1 MNEQN
6 ITNVIEY
13 LDQNPDQPVE
23 TLVTNLLN
31 EGYPVADI
39 KAALDRQ
46 GISPLAIPGYQETIT
61 YSSPHPSSGKWLFIV
76 AIILAFIIISI
87 IIYAAYSY
95 LNRNNNSS
103 NTSPGKGIAEQT
115 AKNLNNPSPTTAPT
129 VVVGKSIA
137 PMLKSAFEQQ
147 DFKITINQIIIFAD
161 NGALAR
167 IEKNDGKIYL
177 DWSAAITILDVG
189 SKTYKIY
196 YPSTSEAQAYYS
208 TRYVDIIPFEII
220 ADTEAGKLDWKQIDS
235 TTWESTRGT
244 KQRITIDPQTKLIT
258 KRQLLNT
265 DNSILKEDTI
275 QYEKT
280 TVTKSL
286 IEIPSDYKPAQ

>member
-46 GISPLAIPGYQETIT
+46 GISPLAIPGYQETII
-61 YSSPHPSSGKWLFIV
+61 YSSPRESSGKWLLIV
-76 AIILAFIIISI
+76 GIVLSFIIVGL
-87 IIYAAYSY
+87 IIYVAYSY
-95 LNRNNNSS
+95 LNRNNTTS
-103 NTSPGKGIAEQT
+103 NTTSGRGIAEQT
-115 AKNLNNPSPTTAPT
+115 ARNLNSASPTTAPT
-129 VVVGKSIA
+129 VAVGKSIA

-147 DFKITINQIIIFAD
+147 DFKITINQIIVYAD

-177 DWSAAITILDVG
+177 DWSAAITILDIA

-196 YPSTSEAQAYYS
+196 YPSTAEAQAYYS

-235 TTWESTRGT
+235 TTWESTIGT
-244 KQRITIDPQTKLIT
+244 KQRITIDPQTKFIT

-265 DNSILKEDTI
+265 DGSVSKEDTI

-286 IEIPSDYKPAQ
+286 IEIPSDYKPAP